1 LPADNPRGDQGW
13 RFLMGL
19 FSVTVFLELTAY
31 GHLMAFSPLYLQN
44 ELGVPPAEV
53 PRWAGLLA
61 ASSFAVAVP
70 LSPFWGVL
78 ADRFSRKAVI
88 VRAQLVEAV
97 AYALLAMSTDVW
109 QFLAIRLLL
118 GLSFGNIAV
127 IMATQSMVTPG
138 HRAGTAIGVIQMSS
152 TVAMSAGPLVG
163 SLLINTVGLRAMWA
177 LDSALA
183 LVAASL
189 TMFVFREPDVHDR
202 TTSIVNRLKLVF
214 GQVARVPPLRWNFV
228 CWFLIFSATGAMDP
242 FLPVLIGRLSGDVD
256 PATMIG
262 VLLAAYGFLTGIG
275 TPLAGWLADRLG
287 PVRMFL
293 AATTMLALIAG
304 GMGFAMALPFLALL
318 VILRA
323 GPQASTNVVL
333 YSHLAANTSVQHRTA
348 VMSLTPMPRNL
359 AWFIAPVLASLV
371 SGFGLSAVFWLAG
384 GLYVA
389 ATLSALLMARAS
401 PSGVRS

>member
-1 LPADNPRGDQGW
+1 
-13 RFLMGL
+13 MVL
-19 FSVTVFLELTAY
+19 FSVTVFLELTTW
-31 GHLMAFSPLYLQN
+31 GHVMAFTPLYLEN
-44 ELGVPPAEV
+44 ELGVPPDEV

-61 ASSFAVAVP
+61 ASSLAVAAP

-88 VRAQLVEAV
+88 VRAQMVEAV
-97 AYALLAMSTDVW
+97 AYALLAMSTEVW

-127 IMATQSMVTPG
+127 VIATQSMVTPAN
-138 HRAGTAIGVIQMSS
+138 RAGTAIGVVQMSS
-152 TVAMSAGPLVG
+152 TMAISVGPLVG
-163 SLLINTVGLRAMWA
+163 SLLINTLGMRAMWA

-183 LVAASL
+183 LVAALL
-189 TMFVFREPDVHDR
+189 TLFVFREPNVHDR
-202 TTSIVNRLKLVF
+202 TTSIVNKLKLVF
-214 GQVARVPPLRWNFV
+214 GQVARVPPIRWNFL

-242 FLPVLIGRLSGDVD
+242 FLPVLIGRLSGDLD
-256 PATMIG
+256 PATLIG
-262 VLLAAYGFLTGIG
+262 VLLAAYGILTGIG

-293 AATTMLALIAG
+293 VATTALAMIAS
-304 GMGFAMALPFLALL
+304 GMGFATTLPFLALL

-323 GPQASTNVVL
+323 APQSSTNVVL
-333 YSHLAANTSVQHRTA
+333 YSHLAAHTPVEHRTA

-359 AWFIAPVLASLV
+359 AWFIAPLLASVV
-371 SGFGLSAVFWLAG
+371 SGFGLPAVFWLAG

-389 ATLSALLMARAS
+389 ATLSAILMARAS
-401 PSGVRS
+401 PSGTTG